1 MSPRILAIYVVLFV
15 LAAVGIPI
23 IAHSGFEPAERL
35 QTAIA
40 NTYADIHA
48 SLATQQP
55 CTGESAEDY
64 WCWEAHFETLAEKN
78 PQAALTELR
87 AEYLLDSYPGSEC
100 HALLHVIGKA
110 AATRYGNISDA
121 FLRGDP
127 FCQSGYYH
135 GVLMGLFSETGAD
148 ALLASMDS
156 ICGDVQGKTRYSR
169 DYFLCVHGIGHG
181 LMTYFD
187 RDVEDALHGCESL
200 TGTWE
205 KQACSGGVFMENVM
219 SAETSVFLRADDL
232 TYPCSVIDETYRYN
246 CYMYH
251 VPYVWTQLDG
261 NTSDVFAFCDKLEDA
276 YRGACYQGLGGSVID
291 PSYTSAHVIAECGVG
306 SDPLVITQC
315 LLGAGHEFL
324 VYYHSLARAQ
334 ALCDGAGEHR
344 EYCKEAL
351 ASTYA
356 GF

>member
-15 LAAVGIPI
+15 LAAVGVPMV
-23 IAHSGFEPAERL
+23 ANSGFEPAERL
-35 QTAIA
+35 QTIVA
-40 NTYADIHA
+40 TVYVGIHESFGA
-48 SLATQQP
+48 QQP
-55 CTGESAEDY
+55 CAGGSAEDY
-64 WCWEAHFETLAEKN
+64 WCWEAHFKALAYKN
-78 PQAALTELR
+78 PQSALAKLR
-87 AEYLLDSYPGSEC
+87 AEYLQGSYPGKEC

-110 AATRYGNISDA
+110 AAVRYGTISDA
-121 FLRGDP
+121 FLRGDA

-135 GVLMGLFSETGAD
+135 GVLMGVFSETGAD
-148 ALLASMDS
+148 TLLASTDS
-156 ICGDVQGKTRYSR
+156 ICRDVQGKQRYSR

-187 RDVEDALHGCESL
+187 RNVEDALRACGSL
-200 TGTWE
+200 SGMWE
-205 KQACSGGVFMENVM
+205 EQACAGGVFMENVM
-219 SAETSVFLRADDL
+219 SAEASTFLKQDDL
-232 TYPCSVIDETYRYN
+232 TYPCSVVEKQYRYN

-251 VPYVWTQLDG
+251 VPYVWAQLG
-261 NTSDVFAFCDKLEDA
+261 NTSDVFSFCDELDDA
-276 YRGACYQGLGGSVID
+276 YRAACYQGLGGSVID
-291 PSYTSAHVIAECGVG
+291 SSYSAEHVIAECAIAK
-306 SDPLVITQC
+306 DQLVITQC

-356 GF
+356 DF